1 MTPVFRNPFRPAI
14 DPLGIEMSG
23 HGDGWI
29 GSLRWR
35 SKELAP
41 VHSFKPW
48 EYTVM
53 LDGIVHSQAYE
64 FAWALH
70 SNLRL
75 EPSLRDTSR
84 VHKLAVAA
92 CRETLVGRDLHRA
105 SESQSE
111 LHCQRKTLWRN
122 NTQLYDVL
130 EEAELLHDMVEFAYE
145 SSRISSDGSPVL
157 ETHIHRALVRRVY
170 KDGFRGEHSRGVR
183 DYKFSKLKWLTVQ
196 SADFHRLTTQVLKIS
211 LELTP
216 SKVGG
221 TTLLLRQGTLGVR
234 GEFVSAAQ
242 AMDLQA
248 ISHNLMSRR

>member
-1 MTPVFRNPFRPAI
+1 MAPVFRNPFRPAI
-14 DPLGIEMSG
+14 DPLGIEMTG

-35 SKELAP
+35 PKELVP
-41 VHSFKPW
+41 TNLFKPW
-48 EYTVM
+48 EYTIV

-84 VHKLAVAA
+84 IHKLAVAA
-92 CRETLVGRDLHRA
+92 CKEALTGRDLHKA

-111 LHCQRKTLWRN
+111 LHCQRKTTWRGN
-122 NTQLYDVL
+122 AQLHDAL
-130 EEAELLHDMVEFAYE
+130 EEAELLHDLVEFAYE
-145 SSRISSDGSPVL
+145 STRTNSDGSPSV
-157 ETHIHRALVRRVY
+157 ETHIHRVQVRRVY
-170 KDGFRGEHSRGVR
+170 GDGFSGEHARGVR
-183 DYKFSKLKWLTVQ
+183 DYKFSKIKWLTVQ
-196 SADFHRLTTQVLKIS
+196 MGRFHRLPTQVLKVS

-221 TTLLLRQGTLGVR
+221 TTLLLRQGTLSNR
-234 GEFVSAAQ
+234 GEF
-242 AMDLQA
+242 
-248 ISHNLMSRR
+248 ISPMRDMGVYGISQELMAKL

>member
-1 MTPVFRNPFRPAI
+1 MAISLRNPFRSPI

-23 HGDGWI
+23 HGDGRI

-35 SKELAP
+35 TKELVPA
-41 VHSFKPW
+41 HSFKPW
-48 EYTVM
+48 EYTVI
-53 LDGIVHSQAYE
+53 LDGIAHPQAYE
-64 FAWALH
+64 FALALH
-70 SNLRL
+70 SSLRL

-84 VHKLAVAA
+84 IHKLAVAA
-92 CRETLVGRDLHRA
+92 CRETLTGRDLHRA

-122 NTQLYDVL
+122 NTQLHHEL

-145 SSRISSDGSPVL
+145 SPRISRDGSSVL
-157 ETHIHRALVRRVY
+157 ETHIHRAQVRRVY
-170 KDGFRGEHSRGVR
+170 EDGFTAEHSRGVR

-196 SADFHRLTTQVLKIS
+196 SAGFHRLPTQVLKVS

-221 TTLLLRQGTLGVR
+221 VTLLLRQGILGDH
-234 GEFVSAAQ
+234 GEFTSAAQ
-242 AMDLQA
+242 AMD
-248 ISHNLMSRR
+248 IFTRSRTAL

>member
-1 MTPVFRNPFRPAI
+1 MAPVFRNPFRPAI
-14 DPLGIEMSG
+14 DPLGIEMTG

-35 SKELAP
+35 PKELAP

-48 EYTVM
+48 EYTVV

-84 VHKLAVAA
+84 IHKLSVAA
-92 CRETLVGRDLHRA
+92 CKETLIGRELHKA
-105 SESQSE
+105 SETQSE
-111 LHCQRKTLWRN
+111 LHCQRKTVWKN
-122 NTQLYDVL
+122 TTQLREEL
-130 EEAELLHDMVEFAYE
+130 EEAELLHDLVEFAYE
-145 SSRISSDGSPVL
+145 STRESSNGSPVL
-157 ETHIHRALVRRVY
+157 ETHIHRAQVRRVY
-170 KDGFRGEHSRGVR
+170 EDGFSGEHSRGVR

-196 SADFHRLTTQVLKIS
+196 SAGFHRLPTQVLKVS

-221 TTLLLRQGTLGVR
+221 ATLLLRQGTLGDR

-242 AMDLQA
+242 DMDLYA